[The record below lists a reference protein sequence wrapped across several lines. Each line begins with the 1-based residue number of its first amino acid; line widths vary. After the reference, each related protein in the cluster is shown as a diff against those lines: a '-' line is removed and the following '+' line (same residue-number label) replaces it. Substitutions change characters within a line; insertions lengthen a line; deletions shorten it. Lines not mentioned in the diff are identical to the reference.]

1 MSCGYYMN
9 MEIIALDIA
18 KEHISKM
25 EDNVFDDE
33 CKEFLDL
40 KKLENN
46 IKNGFVAI
54 TQFKVFIES
63 LLNTIIN
70 LKGDLSCLDIENI
83 FNKMKYVCSI
93 YDKDFSFI
101 EKNKCLKTFKK
112 MNRLRNNMIHY
123 KNSFIYDGT
132 AIYDFE
138 IGKVSVKK
146 YFTKFNFEKLFNQVI
161 ELGDLIAKTLGLIVR
176 NDISIFECDGKDGI
190 TGYISVCSE

>member
-25 EDNVFDDE
+25 EDNILDDE

-83 FNKMKYVCSI
+83 FNKMKYICSI
-93 YDKDFSFI
+93 YDVDFSI
-101 EKNKCLKTFKK
+101 IDKNKYWKTFKK
-112 MNRLRNNMIHY
+112 MNRLRNDMIHY
-123 KNSFIYDGT
+123 KNNFICEGT
-132 AIYDFE
+132 AIYDFK
-138 IGKVSVKK
+138 IGKVEVKK
-146 YFTKFNFEKLFNQVI
+146 YFTRLNFEKLFNQVI
-161 ELGDLIAKTLGLIVR
+161 ELGDLIAKTLNLTVR
-176 NDISIFECDGKDGI
+176 NGISVFECDGKDGVI
-190 TGYISVCSE
+190 GYIHYI

>member
-1 MSCGYYMN
+1 
-9 MEIIALDIA
+9 
-18 KEHISKM
+18 M

-46 IKNGFVAI
+46 IKNGFIAI

>member
-1 MSCGYYMN
+1 
-9 MEIIALDIA
+9 
-18 KEHISKM
+18 
-25 EDNVFDDE
+25 
-33 CKEFLDL
+33 
-40 KKLENN
+40 
-46 IKNGFVAI
+46 
-54 TQFKVFIES
+54 
-63 LLNTIIN
+63 
-70 LKGDLSCLDIENI
+70 
-83 FNKMKYVCSI
+83 MKYVCSI

>member
-46 IKNGFVAI
+46 IKNGFIAI

>member
-1 MSCGYYMN
+1 MSCGCYMN

-25 EDNVFDDE
+25 EDNILDDE

-70 LKGDLSCLDIENI
+70 LKSEVVSLDIDNI
-83 FNKMKYVCSI
+83 FEKMKYVCSI
-93 YDKDFSFI
+93 YDKDYVI
-101 EKNKCLKTFKK
+101 IVKTKLWKNFREINT
-112 MNRLRNNMIHY
+112 LRNNMIHY

-138 IGKVSVKK
+138 IGTVKVKD
-146 YFTKFNFEKLFNQVI
+146 YFTKSNFENLYTSVIKLGN
-161 ELGDLIAKTLGLIVR
+161 LIAKTLNLTVR
-176 NDISIFECDGKDGI
+176 NHISVFECDGKDGVI
-190 TGYISVCSE
+190 GYIH